1 MGLQEAEAD
10 SSQIDDDIPTLSA
23 ETLKALQEFL
33 TERQE
38 QEKIIDENWVNGICF
53 SRVGDINILKFE
65 I

>member
-1 MGLQEAEAD
+1 MGLQETEVD

-38 QEKIIDENWVNGICF
+38 QEKMIDENWVNGIRF
-53 SRVGDINILKFE
+53 SRVCDINILNL
-65 I
+65 